1 MKRVIVPGLLFVCG
15 IGIGYWLANAPRSVN
30 KPESTSA
37 PVPAVK
43 PAPKLVTLTLSA
55 EIDGSDRFIFTR
67 DNVWNDHGRWQAPK
81 NITFNG
87 QPWIDVFIAPEGWT
101 ELAEKLDLSQAAL
114 TTRKGRDVIALEHTA
129 DGFDLYFVDSQMGS
143 AIYEAVITIPEK

>member
-15 IGIGYWLANAPRSVN
+15 IGVGYLLANRPLTIA
-30 KPESTSA
+30 KPEAIAAPA
-37 PVPAVK
+37 PVAK
-43 PAPKLVTLTLSA
+43 PAAKIVTLTLSA

-67 DNVWNDHGRWQAPK
+67 DNVWNVHGRWQAPK
-81 NITFNG
+81 HIRFNG

-101 ELAEKLDLSQAAL
+101 ELAAKLDLSKVAL

>member
-15 IGIGYWLANAPRSVN
+15 IGIGYLLANRTHDIA
-30 KPESTSA
+30 KPEPISTPA
-37 PVPAVK
+37 PAVK
-43 PAPKLVTLTLSA
+43 STPRLVTLTLSA

-81 NITFNG
+81 KLTLNG
-87 QPWIDVFIAPEGWT
+87 KPWIDVFIAPEGWT
-101 ELAEKLDLSQAAL
+101 ELAARLDLSKAAL

-129 DGFDLYFVDSQMGS
+129 EGFDLYFVDSQMGS
-143 AIYEAVITIPEK
+143 AVYEAVITIPEK

>member
-1 MKRVIVPGLLFVCG
+1 MKRVVVPGLLFVCG
-15 IGIGYWLANAPRSVN
+15 IAVGYLLANRPSAIARPEPTSPKRVQPEPRFATV
-30 KPESTSA
+30 TISA
-37 PVPAVK
+37 G
-43 PAPKLVTLTLSA
+43 
-55 EIDGSDRFIFTR
+55 IDGSDRFIFTR

-81 NITFNG
+81 HIRFNG

-101 ELAEKLDLSQAAL
+101 ELAAKLDLSKVAL